1 MELQIADEAGYSMCP
16 NQQCVCTQRASVQ
29 ETCHA
34 GPSHPDQNHGSFS
47 GTGVYCARVESGA
60 VIELG
65 LSVNIG
71 GGRQSGD
78 GVPTCSKPN
87 VLLATYLS
95 PLPQG
100 LFSVNYFN

>member
-60 VIELG
+60 VNELG

-71 GGRQSGD
+71 VVGRAGTVYPP
-78 GVPTCSKPN
+78 VPNLMCC
-87 VLLATYLS
+87 
-95 PLPQG
+95 
-100 LFSVNYFN
+100 